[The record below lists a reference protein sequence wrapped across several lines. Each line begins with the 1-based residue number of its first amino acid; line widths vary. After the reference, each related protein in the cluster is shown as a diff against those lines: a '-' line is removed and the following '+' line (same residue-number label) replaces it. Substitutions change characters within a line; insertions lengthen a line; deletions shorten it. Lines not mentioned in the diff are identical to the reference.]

1 MSETKFRKINNVV
14 GWLLFSVAL
23 ITYGLTVEPTSSYW
37 DAGEY
42 ISTSAKLQV
51 GHPPGAPFYQMMGA
65 IFALFASDNES
76 IAIAVNFLS
85 VVSSAFVILF
95 LFWSTTL
102 FLQKIFSK
110 NNCLKNFIE
119 KNDSPPHT
127 NDFIGWDKKENGYEH
142 GYFYLTGGYY
152 SPTRNPDE
160 MQEFALNYLDKV
172 LSKEERYIDW
182 FDSMIGLFSYLESLG
197 VTKIKSFQM
206 NNNFSKSYLDESKT
220 PPSYNE
226 ERKRINSDTYDC
238 IVKEK
243 IICNTWNDSIL
254 TDENPYVKM
263 YADRINFD
271 KYF

>member
-1 MSETKFRKINNVV
+1 MSETKFRKINNVI

-102 FLQKIFSK
+102 FLQKIFRK
-110 NNCLKNFIE
+110 
-119 KNDSPPHT
+119 
-127 NDFIGWDKKENGYEH
+127 
-142 GYFYLTGGYY
+142 
-152 SPTRNPDE
+152 
-160 MQEFALNYLDKV
+160 
-172 LSKEERYIDW
+172 
-182 FDSMIGLFSYLESLG
+182 
-197 VTKIKSFQM
+197 
-206 NNNFSKSYLDESKT
+206 NNFSNSLNIILSASIGALAFMFSDSFWFNAVESEVYALAMLFLSAT
-220 PPSYNE
+220 F
-226 ERKRINSDTYDC
+226 
-238 IVKEK
+238 
-243 IICNTWNDSIL
+243 WAGL
-254 TDENPYVKM
+254 KM
-263 YADRINFD
+263 GKGF
-271 KYF
+271 